1 MSLTQYTLGDA
12 RRRVE
17 YHLRDRDGSSESFS
31 LFEKNVAI
39 ESHMRLLAPQ
49 LLLGDQWSTTLCTLT
64 SGTDTYTLPT
74 ATAQQYDRLKKLR
87 LRSNGLEL
95 PIVSLEAFEA
105 LRQADTAPGRV
116 TPQVA
121 MVIEGANH
129 TPSLRFWPSP
139 NAADYVEGFFSLLPA
154 SLGHADDNVIPFDDE
169 AFEALCYEVA
179 AELYGKMTEDER
191 SRRKLGPETPAMWAG
206 LVARGIR
213 ASRHR
218 RRRQQGGNEP
228 LRRRRW

>member
-1 MSLTQYTLGDA
+1 MSLTQYTLADA
-12 RRRVE
+12 RRRVD
-17 YHLRDRDGSSESFS
+17 YHLRDRDGASESFS

-39 ESHMRLLAPQ
+39 ESHMRLLAPR
-49 LLLGDQWSTTLCTLT
+49 LLLGDQWSTSLCTLVA
-64 SGTDTYTLPT
+64 GTDTYTLPT

-87 LRSNGLEL
+87 LRSNGLEI
-95 PIVSLEAFEA
+95 PVVSLESFEA
-105 LRQADTAPGRV
+105 YREADIAPGSG

-129 TPSLRFWPSP
+129 TPTLRVWPTP

-154 SLGHADDNVIPFDDE
+154 ALGHTDSNVIPFDDE

-191 SRRKLGPETPAMWAG
+191 AKRKLGPETPALWGG
-206 LVARGIR
+206 LAASGIK

-218 RRRQQGGNEP
+218 RRRQQGGQTV
-228 LRRRRW
+228 LRRRAW